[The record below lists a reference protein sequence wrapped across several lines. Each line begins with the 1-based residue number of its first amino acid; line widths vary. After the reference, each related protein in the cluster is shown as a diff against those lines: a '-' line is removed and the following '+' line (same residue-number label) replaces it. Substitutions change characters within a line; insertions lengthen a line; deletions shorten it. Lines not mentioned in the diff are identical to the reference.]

1 MAGIIETGLG
11 ALGAVTGGLLG
22 GSSASRRKR
31 QLDQLAETPG
41 VDVSGATGDAL
52 AGREANFDRAAAIA
66 SKQNTFDQQE
76 MERMLEQSIPGY
88 KGIQASRSGAA
99 ASFLKGDIPDDV
111 RAQVF
116 RKGAAKSLGG
126 GYGGSDASRN
136 LTARDLGLTSLDLI
150 DKGQRYSQSIIG
162 GTPMARLSTTSELS
176 GVNPGDVLG
185 LRSKERSEKLG
196 LKRASIEGPGASDVW
211 GDFATQ
217 TGGTLLGAGLG
228 SLGGSSRK
236 RSGGGGPMI
245 WS

>member
-1 MAGIIETGLG
+1 MAGIIETGIG
-11 ALGAVTGGLLG
+11 ALGAITGGLLG

-52 AGREANFDRAAAIA
+52 AGREANFERASNVARQ
-66 SKQNTFDQQE
+66 QNTFDQQE
-76 MERMLEQSIPGY
+76 MERMLEESIPGY
-88 KGIQASRSGAA
+88 KGIQSTRSGNA

-116 RKGAAKSLGG
+116 RRGAAKAVGG

-136 LTARDLGLTSLDLI
+136 LTARDLGLTSLDLM
-150 DKGQRYSQSIIG
+150 DRGQRYSQSIIG

-228 SLGGSSRK
+228 SLGSSK
-236 RSGGGGPMI
+236 RRSSSGGGMI